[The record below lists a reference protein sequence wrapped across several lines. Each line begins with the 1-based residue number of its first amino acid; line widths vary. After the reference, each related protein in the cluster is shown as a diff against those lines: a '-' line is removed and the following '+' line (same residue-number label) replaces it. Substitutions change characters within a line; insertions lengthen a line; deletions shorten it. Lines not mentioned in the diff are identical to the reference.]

1 MIDLRKTAIYSR
13 KSKFTGKGESI
24 ESQIEM
30 CRAYLKAKFP
40 NVKDDDIIVYEDE
53 GYSGGNTN
61 RPQFQKMLKECRQN
75 NICRIVCYKLDRIS
89 RSIADFIKLTEELKL
104 HNVDFVSI
112 NDNYE
117 THTST
122 GRAML
127 SMTMVFAQLERETI
141 AERIRDNMLY
151 LARDGRWLGG
161 NTPTGYRSAET
172 VGSVTVDGRKRKAR
186 MLEIVD
192 EEARIVKLIY
202 SKFLEY
208 KSLTQTE
215 TYMIQHD
222 ILTKKGKPFTR
233 FALKNILQ
241 NPVYLIA
248 DEQAWNYF
256 TTADTEIY
264 SEKEQFDGIHGM
276 MTYNKT
282 NQQTGRANVINAVS
296 DWVISVGKHKGLIK
310 GSDWVEVQKLLNQNK
325 SKSYRK
331 PRSNVAL
338 LSGLLFCGN
347 CGSFMRPKLTQ
358 RRNKDGELIYDYLCE
373 LKEKSKRQKCDMKRP
388 NGNELDRLIC
398 DDVKKIAAD
407 PSDFMK
413 HLKRGLRNMD
423 YNNESYQE
431 NLKELRKSK
440 TKYEKQIQNLVE
452 SLAQSQDS
460 AATSYI
466 LNQINDIDSKIKV
479 IENQIQEYL
488 DLASS
493 STTSEQDFEIL
504 AEMLSNTANYIDEM
518 TVEQKR
524 NALRSIIHKIIWDGE
539 SAHIY
544 YFGDNDSE
552 IDLSTNEISE
562 AAEIGLQMRSS

>member
-24 ESQIEM
+24 ESQVDI
-30 CRAYLKAKFP
+30 CRTHIKKKFK
-40 NVKDDDIIVYEDE
+40 NVEDDDILVFEDE

-112 NDNYE
+112 NDNFE

-127 SMTMVFAQLERETI
+127 TMTMVFAQLERETI

-161 NTPTGYRSAET
+161 NTPTGYRSTET
-172 VGSVTVDGRKRKAR
+172 VGSVTVDGRTRKAH
-186 MLEIVD
+186 MLEVVD
-192 EEARIVKLIY
+192 EEASLVKLIY

-208 KSLTQTE
+208 KSLSQTE

-222 ILTKKGKPFTR
+222 ILTKQGKSFTR

-256 TTADTEIY
+256 TAADTEIY
-264 SEKEQFDGIHGM
+264 SDKEQFDGIHGM
-276 MTYNKT
+276 MAYNKT
-282 NQQTGRANVINAVS
+282 NQQTGKANVVNAVS
-296 DWVISVGKHKGLIK
+296 DWVISVGKHKGLIS
-310 GSDWVEVQKLLNQNK
+310 GADWVDVQKLLNQNK

-338 LSGLLFCGN
+338 LSGLLYCGH

-358 RRNKDGELIYDYLCE
+358 RRNKDGDLIYDYLCE
-373 LKEKSKRQKCDMKRP
+373 LKEKSKSQKCDMKRP
-388 NGNELDRLIC
+388 NGNELDRLVC
-398 DDVKKIAAD
+398 EEVKKIAAD
-407 PSDFMK
+407 TSDFMK
-413 HLKRGLRNMD
+413 HLKRGLRSMD

-431 NLKELRKSK
+431 NLKDLRKSK
-440 TKYEKQIQNLVE
+440 AKYEKQIKNLVE

-460 AATSYI
+460 AALGYI
-466 LNQINDIDSKIKV
+466 LNQINEIDNKIKAL
-479 IENQIQEYL
+479 EKQIQEYL
-488 DLASS
+488 DLANNTNSS
-493 STTSEQDFEIL
+493 EEDFEIL

-524 NALRSIIHKIIWDGE
+524 NALRSIIHRIVWDGE
-539 SAHIY
+539 NVHIY
-544 YFGDNDSE
+544 FFGSEDSE
-552 IDLSTNEISE
+552 IDLSDDEISE
-562 AAEIGLQMRSS
+562 AAEIGLQMKYL

>member
-1 MIDLRKTAIYSR
+1 MLDLRKTAIYSR

-24 ESQIEM
+24 ESQVDI
-30 CRAYLKAKFP
+30 CRTHIKKHF
-40 NVKDDDIIVYEDE
+40 NDVEEDDILVFEDE

-89 RSIADFIKLTEELKL
+89 RSISDFIKLTEELKL

-112 NDNYE
+112 NDNFD

-127 SMTMVFAQLERETI
+127 TMTMVFAQLERETI

-172 VGSVTVDGRKRKAR
+172 VGSITVDGRKRNAR

-192 EEARIVKLIY
+192 DEAKIVKLIY

-222 ILTKKGKPFTR
+222 ILTKQGKQFTR

-256 TTADTEIY
+256 SAADTEIY
-264 SEKEQFDGIHGM
+264 SDKEQFDGIHGM
-276 MTYNKT
+276 MAYNKT
-282 NQQTGRANVINAVS
+282 NQQTGKANVINDVS
-296 DWVISVGKHKGLIK
+296 DWIISVGKHKGLIK
-310 GSDWVEVQKLLNQNK
+310 GADWVEAQKLLNQNK

-331 PRSNVAL
+331 PKSNVAL
-338 LSGLLFCGN
+338 LSGLLFCGH

-358 RRNKDGELIYDYLCE
+358 RRNKDGELVYDYLCE
-373 LKEKSKRQKCDMKRP
+373 LKEKSKSQKCDMKRP
-388 NGNELDRLIC
+388 NGNEIDRLVC
-398 DDVKKIAAD
+398 EEVKKVAAD
-407 PSDFMK
+407 TSEFTK
-413 HLKRGLRNMD
+413 NLKRGLRNMD

-431 NLKELRKSK
+431 TLKELRKSK
-440 TKYEKQIQNLVE
+440 SKYENQINNLLQSLKQSEDTAANNYILNEINNLDTKINSIEKQIQE
-452 SLAQSQDS
+452 
-460 AATSYI
+460 YR
-466 LNQINDIDSKIKV
+466 DIANS
-479 IENQIQEYL
+479 N
-488 DLASS
+488 
-493 STTSEQDFEIL
+493 TTSEEEFEIL
-504 AEMLSNTANYIDEM
+504 AEMLSDTANSIDNM

-524 NALRSIIHKIIWDGE
+524 TALRSVIHKVVWNGE
-539 SAHIY
+539 NADIY
-544 YFGDNDSE
+544 FFGDNDSV
-552 IDLSTNEISE
+552 IDLSDNEISE
-562 AAEIGLQMRSS
+562 AETIGLQMRY

>member
-24 ESQIEM
+24 ESQVDI
-30 CRAYLKAKFP
+30 CRTHIKKYFTD
-40 NVKDDDIIVYEDE
+40 VEEDDILIFEDE

-75 NICRIVCYKLDRIS
+75 NICKIVCYKLDRIS
-89 RSIADFIKLTEELKL
+89 RSISDFIKLTEELKL

-112 NDNYE
+112 NDNFD

-127 SMTMVFAQLERETI
+127 TMTMVFAQLERETI

-161 NTPTGYRSAET
+161 NTPTGYRSVET
-172 VGSVTVDGRKRKAR
+172 VGSVTVDGRKRKAH
-186 MLEIVD
+186 MLEIVE
-192 EEARIVKLIY
+192 EEARLVKLIY

-222 ILTKKGKPFTR
+222 ILTKQGKPFTR

-256 TTADTEIY
+256 TAADTEIY
-264 SEKEQFDGIHGM
+264 SDKEQFDGIHGM
-276 MTYNKT
+276 MVYNKT
-282 NQQTGRANVINAVS
+282 NQQTGRTNVINAVS
-296 DWVISVGKHKGLIK
+296 DWVISVGKHTGLIN
-310 GSDWVEVQKLLNQNK
+310 GADWVEAHKLLYQNK

-331 PRSNVAL
+331 PKSNVAL
-338 LSGLLFCGN
+338 LSGLLCCGH

-373 LKEKSKRQKCDMKRP
+373 LKEKSKSQKCDIKRP
-388 NGNELDRLIC
+388 NGNELDRLVC
-398 DDVKKIAAD
+398 EEVKKLAAD
-407 PSDFMK
+407 TSDFMK

-431 NLKELRKSK
+431 SLKHLRKSK
-440 TKYEKQIQNLVE
+440 TKYENQIKNLLQT
-452 SLAQSQDS
+452 LAQSEDS

-466 LNQINDIDSKIKV
+466 LNQINEIDSKIKA
-479 IENQIQEYL
+479 IEKQINEYL
-488 DLASS
+488 ELANSNTSS
-493 STTSEQDFEIL
+493 EEDFEIL
-504 AEMLSNTANYIDEM
+504 SEMLSNTANYIDEM

-524 NALRSIIHKIIWDGE
+524 NALRSIIHKIVWDGE
-539 SAHIY
+539 NVHIY
-544 YFGDNDSE
+544 FFGSEDSQ
-552 IDLSTNEISE
+552 IDLSNDEISR
-562 AAEIGLQMRSS
+562 AAEIGLQMKY

>member
-24 ESQIEM
+24 ESQVDI
-30 CRAYLKAKFP
+30 CRTHIKKKFK
-40 NVKDDDIIVYEDE
+40 NVEDDDILVFEDE

-112 NDNYE
+112 NDNFE

-127 SMTMVFAQLERETI
+127 TMTMVFAQLERETI

-161 NTPTGYRSAET
+161 NTPTGYRSTET
-172 VGSVTVDGRKRKAR
+172 VGSVTVDGRTRKAH
-186 MLEIVD
+186 MLEVVD
-192 EEARIVKLIY
+192 EEASLVKLIY

-208 KSLTQTE
+208 KSLSQTE

-222 ILTKKGKPFTR
+222 ILTKQGKSFTR

-256 TTADTEIY
+256 TAADTEIY
-264 SEKEQFDGIHGM
+264 SDKEQFDGIHGM
-276 MTYNKT
+276 MAYNKT
-282 NQQTGRANVINAVS
+282 NQQTGKANVVNAVS
-296 DWVISVGKHKGLIK
+296 DWVISVGKHKGLIS
-310 GSDWVEVQKLLNQNK
+310 GADWVDVQKLLNQNK

-338 LSGLLFCGN
+338 LSGLLYCGH

-358 RRNKDGELIYDYLCE
+358 RRNKDGDLIYDYLCE
-373 LKEKSKRQKCDMKRP
+373 LKEKSKSQKCDMKRP
-388 NGNELDRLIC
+388 NGNELDRLVC
-398 DDVKKIAAD
+398 EEVKKIAAD
-407 PSDFMK
+407 TSDFMK
-413 HLKRGLRNMD
+413 HLKRGLRSMD

-431 NLKELRKSK
+431 KLKDLRKSK
-440 TKYEKQIQNLVE
+440 AKYEKQIKNLVE

-460 AATSYI
+460 AASGYI
-466 LNQINDIDSKIKV
+466 LNQINEIDNKIKAL
-479 IENQIQEYL
+479 EKQIQEYI
-488 DLASS
+488 DLANNTNSS
-493 STTSEQDFEIL
+493 EEDFEIL

-524 NALRSIIHKIIWDGE
+524 NALRSIIHRIVWDGE
-539 SAHIY
+539 NVHIY
-544 YFGDNDSE
+544 YFGSEDSE
-552 IDLSTNEISE
+552 IDLSDDEISE
-562 AAEIGLQMRSS
+562 AAEIGFQTKSL

>member
-24 ESQIEM
+24 ESQVDI
-30 CRAYLKAKFP
+30 CRTHIKKKFK
-40 NVKDDDIIVYEDE
+40 NVEDDDILVFEDE

-112 NDNYE
+112 NDNFE

-127 SMTMVFAQLERETI
+127 TMTMVFAQLERETI

-161 NTPTGYRSAET
+161 NTPTGYRSTET
-172 VGSVTVDGRKRKAR
+172 VGSVTVDGRTRKAH
-186 MLEIVD
+186 MLEVVD
-192 EEARIVKLIY
+192 EEASLVKLIY

-208 KSLTQTE
+208 KSLSQTE

-222 ILTKKGKPFTR
+222 ILTKQGKSFTR

-256 TTADTEIY
+256 TAADTEIY
-264 SEKEQFDGIHGM
+264 SDKEQFDGIHGM
-276 MTYNKT
+276 MAYNKT
-282 NQQTGRANVINAVS
+282 NQQTGKANVVNAVS
-296 DWVISVGKHKGLIK
+296 DWVISVGKHKGLIS
-310 GSDWVEVQKLLNQNK
+310 GADWVDVQKLLNQNK

-338 LSGLLFCGN
+338 LSGLLYCGH

-358 RRNKDGELIYDYLCE
+358 RRNKDGDLIYDYLCE
-373 LKEKSKRQKCDMKRP
+373 LKEKSKSQKCDMKRP
-388 NGNELDRLIC
+388 NGNELDRLVC
-398 DDVKKIAAD
+398 EEVKKIAAD
-407 PSDFMK
+407 TSDFMK
-413 HLKRGLRNMD
+413 HLKRGLRSMD

-431 NLKELRKSK
+431 KLKDLRKSK
-440 TKYEKQIQNLVE
+440 AKYEKQIKNLVE

-460 AATSYI
+460 AASGYI
-466 LNQINDIDSKIKV
+466 LNQINEIDNKIKAL
-479 IENQIQEYL
+479 EKQIQEYI
-488 DLASS
+488 DLANNTNSS
-493 STTSEQDFEIL
+493 EEDFEIL

-524 NALRSIIHKIIWDGE
+524 NALRSIIHRIVWDGE
-539 SAHIY
+539 NVHIY
-544 YFGDNDSE
+544 YFGSEDSE
-552 IDLSTNEISE
+552 IDLSDDEISE
-562 AAEIGLQMRSS
+562 AAEIGFQMKFL

>member
-1 MIDLRKTAIYSR
+1 MLDLRKTAIYSR

-24 ESQIEM
+24 ESQVDICKTHIKKNFTDVEE
-30 CRAYLKAKFP
+30 
-40 NVKDDDIIVYEDE
+40 DDILIFEDE

-89 RSIADFIKLTEELKL
+89 RSISDFIKLTEELKL

-112 NDNYE
+112 NDNFD

-127 SMTMVFAQLERETI
+127 TMTMVFAQLERETI

-161 NTPTGYRSAET
+161 TTPLGYMSKET
-172 VGSVTVDGRKRKAR
+172 VGSVTLDGKTRRAR

-192 EEARIVKLIY
+192 EEAKTVKLIFT
-202 SKFLEY
+202 KFLEY
-208 KSLTQTE
+208 KSLTKTE

-222 ILTKKGKPFTR
+222 ILTKKEIPFSR
-233 FALKNILQ
+233 FAIKNILR

-256 TTADTEIY
+256 TAEDATIY
-264 SEKEQFDGIHGM
+264 SDKDQFDSIHGM
-276 MTYNKT
+276 MIYNKT
-282 NQQTGRANVINAVS
+282 NQQPNKSKGINDIK
-296 DWVISVGKHKGLIK
+296 DWVIAVGKHNGIIK
-310 GSDWVEVQKLLNQNK
+310 GRDWVEAQKLLNQNK

-331 PRSNVAL
+331 PKSNIAL
-338 LSGLLFCGN
+338 LSGLLICGN

-358 RRNKDGELIYDYLCE
+358 RRNKDGDLIYDYLCE

-388 NGNELDRLIC
+388 NGNELDRLVCEEI
-398 DDVKKIAAD
+398 KKITSD
-407 PSDFMK
+407 NSDFMK

-423 YNNESYQE
+423 YNSESYQE

-440 TKYEKQIQNLVE
+440 SKYENQIKNLVQ
-452 SLAQSQDS
+452 SLAQSEDS
-460 AATSYI
+460 AASTYI
-466 LNQINDIDSKIKV
+466 INQMNEIDNKIKA
-479 IENQIQEYL
+479 IEKQIDEYL
-488 DLASS
+488 DLANS

-504 AEMLSNTANYIDEM
+504 SEMLSNTSNTIDEM

-524 NALRSIIHKIIWDGE
+524 NALRSIIHKIVWDGE
-539 SAHIY
+539 NAHIY
-544 YFGDNDSE
+544 FFGDNNSE
-552 IDLSTNEISE
+552 IDLSTDEVSE
-562 AAEIGLQMRSS
+562 AGAIGLQTKY

>member
-24 ESQIEM
+24 ESQVEICKTHLREH
-30 CRAYLKAKFP
+30 FQD
-40 NVKDDDIIVYEDE
+40 VHEDDILVFEDE

-112 NDNYE
+112 NDNFD

-161 NTPTGYRSAET
+161 NTPIGYISKET
-172 VGSVTVDGRKRKAR
+172 VGSITVDGKKRSAR
-186 MLEIVD
+186 MLEVVD
-192 EEARIVKLIY
+192 DEARTVRLIF

-215 TYMIQHD
+215 TYLIQHD
-222 ILTKKGKPFTR
+222 ILTKKGLPFSR
-233 FALKNILQ
+233 FAIKTILR

-256 TTADTEIY
+256 TAEDVVIYAD
-264 SEKEQFDGIHGM
+264 KEEFDGIHGI

-282 NQQTGRANVINAVS
+282 NQQAGRANVINDIK
-296 DWVISVGKHKGLIK
+296 DWVISVGKHKGLIS
-310 GSDWVEVQKLLNQNK
+310 GTDWVEAQKLLNQNK

-331 PRSNVAL
+331 PKSNVAL
-338 LSGLLFCGN
+338 LSGLLYCGY

-373 LKEKSKRQKCDMKRP
+373 LKEKSKSQKCDMKRP
-388 NGNELDRLIC
+388 NGNEIDRLVC
-398 DDVKKIAAD
+398 DEVKKISLD
-407 PSDFMK
+407 SSEFMK
-413 HLKRGLRNMD
+413 HLKRGLRSID
-423 YNNESYQE
+423 YNSESYQE
-431 NLKELRKSK
+431 TLKDLRKSK
-440 TKYEKQIQNLVE
+440 VKYETQIQNLVK
-452 SLAQSQDS
+452 SLAQADNS
-460 AATSYI
+460 AASNYI
-466 LNQINDIDSKIKV
+466 LNQINDTDTKV
-479 IENQIQEYL
+479 KAIENQIKEYL
-488 DLASS
+488 EIAKNNTS
-493 STTSEQDFEIL
+493 SEQDFEIL
-504 AEMLSNTANYIDEM
+504 SEMLSNTANYIDEM

-524 NALRSIIHKIIWDGE
+524 NALRSIIHKIVWDGE
-539 SAHIY
+539 NVHIY
-544 YFGDNDSE
+544 YFGSDDSE
-552 IDLSTNEISE
+552 IDFSGSEISE
-562 AAEIGLQMRSS
+562 AAEIGLQMRS

>member
-24 ESQIEM
+24 ESQVEICKTHLREH
-30 CRAYLKAKFP
+30 FQD
-40 NVKDDDIIVYEDE
+40 VHEDDILVFEDE

-112 NDNYE
+112 NDNFD

-161 NTPTGYRSAET
+161 NTPIGYISKET
-172 VGSVTVDGRKRKAR
+172 VGSITVDGKKRSAR
-186 MLEIVD
+186 MLEVVD
-192 EEARIVKLIY
+192 DEARTVRLIF

-215 TYMIQHD
+215 TYLIQHD
-222 ILTKKGKPFTR
+222 ILTKKGLPFSR
-233 FALKNILQ
+233 FAIKTILR

-256 TTADTEIY
+256 TAEDVVIYAD
-264 SEKEQFDGIHGM
+264 KEEFDGIHGI

-282 NQQTGRANVINAVS
+282 NQQAGRANGINDIK
-296 DWVISVGKHKGLIK
+296 DWVISVGKHKGLIS
-310 GSDWVEVQKLLNQNK
+310 GTDWVEAQKLLNQNK

-331 PRSNVAL
+331 PKSNVAL
-338 LSGLLFCGN
+338 LSGLLYCGY

-373 LKEKSKRQKCDMKRP
+373 LKEKSKSQKCDMKRP
-388 NGNELDRLIC
+388 NGNEIDRLVC
-398 DDVKKIAAD
+398 DEVKKISLD
-407 PSDFMK
+407 SSEFMK
-413 HLKRGLRNMD
+413 HLKRGLRSID
-423 YNNESYQE
+423 YNSESYQE
-431 NLKELRKSK
+431 TLKDLRKSK
-440 TKYEKQIQNLVE
+440 VKYETQIQNLVK
-452 SLAQSQDS
+452 SLAQADNS
-460 AATSYI
+460 AASNYI
-466 LNQINDIDSKIKV
+466 LNQINDTDTKV
-479 IENQIQEYL
+479 KAIENQIKEYL
-488 DLASS
+488 EIAKNNTS
-493 STTSEQDFEIL
+493 SEQDFEIL
-504 AEMLSNTANYIDEM
+504 SEMLSNTANYIDEM

-524 NALRSIIHKIIWDGE
+524 NALRSIIHKIVWDGE
-539 SAHIY
+539 NVHIY
-544 YFGDNDSE
+544 YFGSDDSE
-552 IDLSTNEISE
+552 IDFSGSEISE
-562 AAEIGLQMRSS
+562 AAEIGLQMRS